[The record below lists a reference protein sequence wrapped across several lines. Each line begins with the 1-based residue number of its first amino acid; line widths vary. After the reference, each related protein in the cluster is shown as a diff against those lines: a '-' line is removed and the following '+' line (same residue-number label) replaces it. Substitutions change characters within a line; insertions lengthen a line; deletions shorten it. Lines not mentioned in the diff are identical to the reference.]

1 MSTRRQFFRILHLV
15 GLLAM
20 SVTGTAAIAQE
31 APPPLQTKQQAK
43 ITFVGRDMGWT
54 PLAFERFHGVIFF
67 QGIING
73 VPATILLD
81 NGFSHTTLDAGFAR
95 RIGLNIRETG
105 KTARS
110 GTGEVSLGMAEGVSI
125 EVPHQL
131 NLTTATGVVDFSAV
145 SARIKHPIDAVL
157 GGDLLGQLAL
167 SIYPS
172 QKILM
177 LVPTGRVTPRADMHS
192 REIPLVSRDQ
202 IDAQINGQAVRL
214 QIDLGSDGVVSLSDA
229 AWKRIFPNDGQAT
242 KGASTRFEGAD
253 LAVRRIPGNKLTF
266 AGVNVEGVPVE
277 NSGPLPGN
285 QDGLLGQGILGTA
298 DIILDIPAKKL
309 ILMREAKP
317 GEVSGTPSGENP
329 K

>member
-1 MSTRRQFFRILHLV
+1 MSTRPQFSRILHFV
-15 GLLAM
+15 GMLAM
-20 SVTGTAAIAQE
+20 SVTGTATIAQE
-31 APPPLQTKQQAK
+31 ARPPLQTKQQAK

-67 QGIING
+67 QGTING

-95 RIGLNIRETG
+95 RIGLTIHETG
-105 KTARS
+105 QTARS
-110 GTGEVSLGMAEGVSI
+110 GTAEVSLGMAEGVSI

-131 NLTTATGVVDFSAV
+131 ALTTATGVVDFSAI

-157 GGDLLGQLAL
+157 GGDLIGQIAL

-172 QKILM
+172 QKIMM
-177 LVPTGRVTPRADMHS
+177 LVPTGRITPRPGVHS
-192 REIPLVSRDQ
+192 REIPLISGDQ
-202 IDAQINGQAVRL
+202 IDAQVNGQPLRL
-214 QIDLGSDGVVSLSDA
+214 QIDLGSDGVVSLSDT
-229 AWKRIFPNDGQAT
+229 AWKRVFPDDGHAT
-242 KGASTRFEGAD
+242 KETGTRFEGAD
-253 LAVRRIPGNKLTF
+253 LAVRRIAGNKLTF
-266 AGVNVEGVPVE
+266 GGANVEGVPVE
-277 NSGPLPGN
+277 SSGPLPGN

-317 GEVSGTPSGENP
+317 GEGSGSSSGENR

>member
-1 MSTRRQFFRILHLV
+1 MTSN
-15 GLLAM
+15 
-20 SVTGTAAIAQE
+20 AAIAQD

-43 ITFVGRDMGWT
+43 ITYVGRDMGWT
-54 PLAFERFHGVIFF
+54 PLSFERFHGVIFF

-95 RIGLNIRETG
+95 RIGLKIRETG

-131 NLTTATGVVDFSAV
+131 NLTTATGIVDFSAV

-157 GGDLLGQLAL
+157 GGDLLGQLAI

-177 LVPTGRVTPRADMHS
+177 LVPTGRITPRADVHS
-192 REIPLVSRDQ
+192 REIPLVSGDQ
-202 IDAQINGQAVRL
+202 IDAQINGQPVRL
-214 QIDLGSDGVVSLSDA
+214 QIDLGLDGVVSLSDA
-229 AWKRIFPNDGQAT
+229 AWKRVFPDDSKAT
-242 KGASTRFEGAD
+242 KSSGARLEGAD
-253 LAVRRIPGNKLTF
+253 LAVRRIAGNTLAF
-266 AGVNVEGVPVE
+266 SGVNVEGAPVE
-277 NSGPLPGN
+277 NSGPMPGN
-285 QDGLLGQGILGTA
+285 QDGLLGQGMLGTA

-317 GEVSGTPSGENP
+317 GEMPGSSTGENP